1 MIKRDGQAKRMQ
13 WPILLRTRCD
23 LTRGRARV
31 HIAAASF
38 FAILL
43 ATSFLSARAG
53 EPNPAPMFSSSP
65 SSVSFDLSYVVQV
78 KPPAGSRQ
86 VRVWIPLPSSDQYQ
100 TISQLQL
107 RGPVKVKMR
116 RDPKY
121 GDRYAYFDVDSS
133 QVKPGFEM
141 RLAFHVVRYERRSA
155 LTSASDSTRP
165 FPRDVMPF
173 LQADGFVP
181 VDGVIA
187 SLSREQTQGVADPL
201 QKARRIYDYVISSVN
216 RDSVG
221 SGSGHGD
228 ALQAAESHQGD
239 CTDFQ
244 SLFIGMARAAGIP
257 ARLAVGFS
265 LPDGQKQ
272 GTISGYHSWAEFYAS
287 GLGWIPVDVWQA
299 SQDSSRRDYFFGALD
314 AHRVMVSM
322 GRDVELTPAPQVGRL
337 NYIAYPYLEADG
349 KPSPIASIDFFF
361 NAPGFQG
368 AAPTIFRHPIFALV
382 FFPASHLNS

>member
-13 WPILLRTRCD
+13 WRILLRTRCD
-23 LTRGRARV
+23 LTRRRARV

-53 EPNPAPMFSSSP
+53 EPNPAPSFASSP

-173 LQADGFVP
+173 LQADGLVP

-187 SLSREQTQGVADPL
+187 SLSREQTEGISDPL

-221 SGSGHGD
+221 SGSGRGD
-228 ALQAAESHQGD
+228 ALRAAESHQGD

-265 LPDGQKQ
+265 LPEGQKQ
-272 GTISGYHSWAEFYAS
+272 GTIPGYHSWAEFYVS
-287 GLGWIPVDVWQA
+287 DLGWIPVDVWQA
-299 SQDSSRRDYFFGALD
+299 AQDPSHRDYFFGALD
-314 AHRVMVSM
+314 AHRVMVSV
-322 GRDVELTPAPQVGRL
+322 GRDVTLTPTPQVGRL

-349 KPSPIASIDFFF
+349 KPSPIASMDFFF
-361 NAPGFQG
+361 NAPGFQS
-368 AAPTIFRHPIFALV
+368 AAPTIFRHPIFLRSY
-382 FFPASHLNS
+382 FSLRRI